1 MRKVRNPKE
10 FKLPELRNKCY
21 LRLYLRVCDMYD
33 AGLVDFMFVRLVVL
47 FLNSID
53 DFGKVKI
60 FVLPKI
66 YSLLDSV
73 ESSYNLIYHLRRD
86 IDSYLDD
93 IHKILNDK

>member
-1 MRKVRNPKE
+1 MRQIRNPKE
-10 FKLPELRNKCY
+10 FKLPELRNKRY
-21 LRLYLRVCDMYD
+21 HRLYVRVCDMYNV
-33 AGLVDFMFVRLVVL
+33 GMVDFMFVRLVVL

-53 DFGKVKI
+53 DFEKVKI

-73 ESSYNLIYHLRRD
+73 ESSYNLICHLRCD